1 LNTSTRARCA
11 PERRSFLGF
20 QTDCTSTG
28 EDRERFHGS
37 ISPPIF
43 EASTFVFPTYEAF
56 SSAFPNAAEGS
67 GRSPVYTRGLN
78 PTVQAVEEKIA
89 LLERAGGARLFA
101 SGMAAIS
108 AAILSAARSGDH
120 VLAVRSIYSNAYRL
134 LQGYLPTL
142 GITTT
147 FADFTDL
154 DAVEAAVRPD
164 TRVLYLE
171 SPGNPA
177 MHIVDLEGVAALAR
191 NHGLVTVMDNTL
203 ATPYNQRPLE
213 MGVDLVVHSVSKY
226 LAGHSDVVAGAVAGS
241 EERVRAISANEI
253 RDLGGI
259 IGPFEA
265 WLILRGIRT
274 LGLRMQAHN
283 RMGLNVAC
291 WLERRP
297 EVERVFYA
305 GLPSHPQHSL
315 AARQMRGFS
324 GLMGVVVRGGMQA
337 GIEFANALRLFGI
350 GVSWGGFESLALPM
364 SLDDPALTRDLGV
377 VPGFVRLSIGLEDEE
392 DLLADLDQA
401 LRGIA

>member
-1 LNTSTRARCA
+1 
-11 PERRSFLGF
+11 
-20 QTDCTSTG
+20 
-28 EDRERFHGS
+28 
-37 ISPPIF
+37 
-43 EASTFVFPTYEAF
+43 
-56 SSAFPNAAEGS
+56 
-67 GRSPVYTRGLN
+67 
-78 PTVQAVEEKIA
+78 
-89 LLERAGGARLFA
+89 
-101 SGMAAIS
+101 
-108 AAILSAARSGDH
+108 
-120 VLAVRSIYSNAYRL
+120 
-134 LQGYLPTL
+134 
-142 GITTT
+142 
-147 FADFTDL
+147 
-154 DAVEAAVRPD
+154 
-164 TRVLYLE
+164 
-171 SPGNPA
+171 
-177 MHIVDLEGVAALAR
+177 
-191 NHGLVTVMDNTL
+191 
-203 ATPYNQRPLE
+203 
-213 MGVDLVVHSVSKY
+213 VSKY

-364 SLDDPALTRDLGV
+364 SLDDPALTRDLGI